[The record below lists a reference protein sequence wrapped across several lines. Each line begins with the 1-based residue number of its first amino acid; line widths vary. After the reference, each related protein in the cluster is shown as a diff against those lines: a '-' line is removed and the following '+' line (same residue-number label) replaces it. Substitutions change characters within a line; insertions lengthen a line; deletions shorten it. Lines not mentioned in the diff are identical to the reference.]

1 MAACSATE
9 IVRDRSGELTIGD
22 ERDDEAFLRLVGCD
36 DHDGAGFEGA
46 RPALIPAAKPSDCLA
61 ELGWTEAVCATTGRI
76 APLAVLVG
84 VMVDQLELVNMTE
97 MLNVQDAKTRLSEIL
112 SRVERGEEFILAR
125 GGKPIATL
133 RPVEPAPRREL
144 GFAPGPPLP
153 ESFWEPMTEE
163 ELAEWGA

>member
-1 MAACSATE
+1 
-9 IVRDRSGELTIGD
+9 
-22 ERDDEAFLRLVGCD
+22 
-36 DHDGAGFEGA
+36 
-46 RPALIPAAKPSDCLA
+46 
-61 ELGWTEAVCATTGRI
+61 
-76 APLAVLVG
+76 
-84 VMVDQLELVNMTE
+84 MVDQLELVNMTE